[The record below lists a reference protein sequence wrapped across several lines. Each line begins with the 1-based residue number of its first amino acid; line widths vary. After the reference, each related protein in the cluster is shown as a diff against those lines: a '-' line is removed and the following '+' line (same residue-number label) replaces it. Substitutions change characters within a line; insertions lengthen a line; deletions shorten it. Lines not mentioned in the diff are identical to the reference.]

1 MSIKAVCFDCDGVL
15 VDTIS
20 SWRIIHEY
28 FGTNSGEMLDRFLR
42 GEISDAEF
50 MADDIGLWKSVQPEI
65 HRDELMRCYQGV
77 KLMTGAREL
86 IEALQARGVIVA
98 IVSAGVDLLIG
109 SIAKMLNVDDWVSN
123 GFLYDENGFLLDDG
137 DVRVPAHHK
146 DAMVEKFARI
156 NDLEPSEIVSV
167 GDNHTDMSMRIPGS
181 GFIGFNGQKQIA
193 IDGLSVYVPIV
204 FLFPDGRWQTF
215 DMPKLELQLRD
226 LKQMER
232 STAKNPFF
240 EDLDHDAK
248 ERLFNGCV
256 HTPTLCE

>member
-123 GFLYDENGFLLDDG
+123 GFQYDENGYLLDDG

-156 NDLEPSEIVSV
+156 NDLDPSEIISV

-193 IDGLSVYVPIV
+193 IDGFEAAGVPHVQEKDCRLLWPHI
-204 FLFPDGRWQTF
+204 FEGESFPAIGG
-215 DMPKLELQLRD
+215 E
-226 LKQMER
+226 
-232 STAKNPFF
+232 
-240 EDLDHDAK
+240 
-248 ERLFNGCV
+248 
-256 HTPTLCE
+256 

>member
-86 IEALQARGVIVA
+86 IDALQARGVIVA

-123 GFLYDENGFLLDDG
+123 GFQYDENGYLLDDG

-156 NDLEPSEIVSV
+156 NDLDPSEIISV

-193 IDGLSVYVPIV
+193 IDGFEAAGVPHVQEKDCRLLWPHI
-204 FLFPDGRWQTF
+204 
-215 DMPKLELQLRD
+215 
-226 LKQMER
+226 
-232 STAKNPFF
+232 F
-240 EDLDHDAK
+240 EG
-248 ERLFNGCV
+248 ESF
-256 HTPTLCE
+256 PTLGGE

>member
-1 MSIKAVCFDCDGVL
+1 
-15 VDTIS
+15 
-20 SWRIIHEY
+20 
-28 FGTNSGEMLDRFLR
+28 MLDRFLR

-86 IEALQARGVIVA
+86 IEELQARGVIVA

-156 NDLEPSEIVSV
+156 NDLKPSEIVSI

-193 IDGLSVYVPIV
+193 IDGFAEAGVPHVQEKDCRLLWPHI
-204 FLFPDGRWQTF
+204 FEGESFPAYGG
-215 DMPKLELQLRD
+215 E
-226 LKQMER
+226 
-232 STAKNPFF
+232 
-240 EDLDHDAK
+240 
-248 ERLFNGCV
+248 
-256 HTPTLCE
+256 

>member
-1 MSIKAVCFDCDGVL
+1 
-15 VDTIS
+15 
-20 SWRIIHEY
+20 
-28 FGTNSGEMLDRFLR
+28 MLDRFLR

-156 NDLEPSEIVSV
+156 NDLAPSEIVSV

-181 GFIGFNGQKQIA
+181 GFIGVNGQKKIA
-193 IDGLSVYVPIV
+193 IDGFADAGVPHV
-204 FLFPDGRWQTF
+204 QEKDCRLLWP
-215 DMPKLELQLRD
+215 
-226 LKQMER
+226 
-232 STAKNPFF
+232 
-240 EDLDHDAK
+240 H
-248 ERLFNGCV
+248 LFNGE
-256 HTPTLCE
+256 PFPGE

>member
-1 MSIKAVCFDCDGVL
+1 MCIRDS
-15 VDTIS
+15 
-20 SWRIIHEY
+20 

-193 IDGLSVYVPIV
+193 IDGFADAGVPHV
-204 FLFPDGRWQTF
+204 QEKDCRLLWP
-215 DMPKLELQLRD
+215 
-226 LKQMER
+226 
-232 STAKNPFF
+232 
-240 EDLDHDAK
+240 H
-248 ERLFNGCV
+248 LFNGE
-256 HTPTLCE
+256 PFPDE

>member
-156 NDLEPSEIVSV
+156 NGLEPSEIVSV

-193 IDGLSVYVPIV
+193 IDGFADAGVPHV
-204 FLFPDGRWQTF
+204 QEKDCRLLWP
-215 DMPKLELQLRD
+215 
-226 LKQMER
+226 
-232 STAKNPFF
+232 
-240 EDLDHDAK
+240 H
-248 ERLFNGCV
+248 LFNGE
-256 HTPTLCE
+256 PFPGE

>member
-1 MSIKAVCFDCDGVL
+1 
-15 VDTIS
+15 
-20 SWRIIHEY
+20 
-28 FGTNSGEMLDRFLR
+28 MLDRFLR

-86 IEALQARGVIVA
+86 IEALQARGGIVA

-181 GFIGFNGQKQIA
+181 VFIGFNGQKQIA
-193 IDGLSVYVPIV
+193 IDGFADAGVPHV
-204 FLFPDGRWQTF
+204 QEKDCRLLWP
-215 DMPKLELQLRD
+215 
-226 LKQMER
+226 
-232 STAKNPFF
+232 
-240 EDLDHDAK
+240 H
-248 ERLFNGCV
+248 LFNGE
-256 HTPTLCE
+256 PFPGE

>member
-77 KLMTGAREL
+77 KLMPGAREL
-86 IEALQARGVIVA
+86 ITALQDRGVIVA

-109 SIAKMLNVDDWVSN
+109 SIAKMLNVDDWVAN
-123 GFLYDENGFLLDDG
+123 GFQYDENGYLLDDG

-156 NDLEPSEIVSV
+156 NNLDPSEIVSV

-181 GFIGFNGQKQIA
+181 GFIGFNGQKKIA
-193 IDGLSVYVPIV
+193 IDGFANAGVPHV
-204 FLFPDGRWQTF
+204 QEKDCRLLWPYLFEG
-215 DMPKLELQLRD
+215 E
-226 LKQMER
+226 
-232 STAKNPFF
+232 PFPAYGG
-240 EDLDHDAK
+240 E
-248 ERLFNGCV
+248 
-256 HTPTLCE
+256 

>member
-77 KLMTGAREL
+77 KLMPGAREL
-86 IEALQARGVIVA
+86 ITALQERGVIVA

-109 SIAKMLNVDDWVSN
+109 SIAKMLNVDDWVAN
-123 GFLYDENGFLLDDG
+123 GFQYDENGYLLDDG

-156 NDLEPSEIVSV
+156 NNLDPSEIVSV

-181 GFIGFNGQKQIA
+181 GFIGFNGQKKIA
-193 IDGLSVYVPIV
+193 IDGFANAGVPHV
-204 FLFPDGRWQTF
+204 QEKDCRLLWPYLFEG
-215 DMPKLELQLRD
+215 E
-226 LKQMER
+226 
-232 STAKNPFF
+232 PFPAYGG
-240 EDLDHDAK
+240 E
-248 ERLFNGCV
+248 
-256 HTPTLCE
+256 

>member
-1 MSIKAVCFDCDGVL
+1 
-15 VDTIS
+15 
-20 SWRIIHEY
+20 
-28 FGTNSGEMLDRFLR
+28 MLDRFLR

-156 NDLEPSEIVSV
+156 NGLEPSEIVSV

-193 IDGLSVYVPIV
+193 IDGFADAGVPHV
-204 FLFPDGRWQTF
+204 QEKDCRLLWP
-215 DMPKLELQLRD
+215 
-226 LKQMER
+226 
-232 STAKNPFF
+232 
-240 EDLDHDAK
+240 H
-248 ERLFNGCV
+248 LFNGE
-256 HTPTLCE
+256 PFPGE

>member
-1 MSIKAVCFDCDGVL
+1 
-15 VDTIS
+15 
-20 SWRIIHEY
+20 
-28 FGTNSGEMLDRFLR
+28 MLDRFLR
-42 GEISDAEF
+42 GEVSDAEF

-86 IEALQARGVIVA
+86 IDALQARGVIVA

-123 GFLYDENGFLLDDG
+123 GFQYDENGYLLDDG
-137 DVRVPAHHK
+137 EVRVPAHHK

-156 NDLEPSEIVSV
+156 NNLKPSEIVSI

-193 IDGLSVYVPIV
+193 IDGFAEAGVPHVQEKDCRLLWPHI
-204 FLFPDGRWQTF
+204 FEGELFPAVGG
-215 DMPKLELQLRD
+215 E
-226 LKQMER
+226 
-232 STAKNPFF
+232 
-240 EDLDHDAK
+240 
-248 ERLFNGCV
+248 
-256 HTPTLCE
+256 